1 MRAGKHPTDALTPPD
16 ITPKPGA
23 RFDCGGCRRCVR
35 ARRTTPGARAEH
47 HVGVA
52 DRRLVVGLAI
62 VIVVAIV
69 AAIAA
74 ALAWAG

>member
-1 MRAGKHPTDALTPPD
+1 MSTPLNR
-16 ITPKPGA
+16 I
-23 RFDCGGCRRCVR
+23 RHDCGGCRKCVR

-62 VIVVAIV
+62 TIVVAIV
-69 AAIAA
+69 AAVAV